1 MDYHIP
7 VMVAEVVAGL
17 VADPDGAYVDATA
30 GGGGHSW
37 ALLQALGP
45 KGRLLAVDRD
55 REAVAAARA
64 RLAADTDTRVVVRQG
79 RFTELSELLAQ
90 EGIGPL
96 SGALFDLG
104 VSSHQI
110 DAPARGFSYQADGP
124 LDMRMDAEVGLTA
137 AELIAAC
144 SEAELAELIARY
156 GEERAA
162 RQIARAI
169 CRQQR
174 LAPLVTTRALR
185 EAIATTRPRMLN
197 KTLARVFQA
206 LRIAVN
212 DELGQLQ
219 AGLVAVETELKPGG
233 RLVVMAYHSLEDR
246 LVKQHLAALM
256 RGCICPPRVPICTCG
271 RKPSFKRVGYKLQ
284 RASKAEVEQ
293 NSRARSAILRVYEK
307 TEAG

>member
-1 MDYHIP
+1 MVYHVP
-7 VMVAEVVAGL
+7 VMVEEVVAGL

-55 REAVAAARA
+55 REAVAVAQA
-64 RLAADTDTRVVVRQG
+64 RLAADTRAVVRQG
-79 RFTELSELLAQ
+79 RFAELSELLAQ

-96 SGALFDLG
+96 SGVLFDLG

-110 DAPARGFSYQADGP
+110 DAPARGFSYRAAGP
-124 LDMRMDAEVGLTA
+124 LDMRMDAEVGPTA

-144 SEAELAELIARY
+144 SESKLAELIARY

-162 RQIARAI
+162 RRIARSI
-169 CRQQR
+169 YRQQR
-174 LAPLVTTRALR
+174 LEPLITTQALR
-185 EAIATTRPRMLN
+185 QAVAATRPQMLN

-219 AGLVAVETELKPGG
+219 AGLTAAEVELKPGG
-233 RLVVMAYHSLEDR
+233 RLVVLAYHSLEDR
-246 LVKQHLAALM
+246 LVKQHFAALV

-271 RKPSFKRVGYKLQ
+271 RKSSFKRVGYKFQ
-284 RASKAEVEQ
+284 RASESEVKQ
-293 NSRARSAILRVYEK
+293 NTRARSAILRIYEK
-307 TEAG
+307 IEAG

>member
-64 RLAADTDTRVVVRQG
+64 RLAADTRAVVRRG
-79 RFTELSELLAQ
+79 RFAELSKLLAQ

-96 SGALFDLG
+96 SGVLFDLG

-110 DAPARGFSYQADGP
+110 DAPPRGFSYRADGP
-124 LDMRMDAEVGLTA
+124 LDMRMDAAIGPTA
-137 AELIAAC
+137 AELIASC

-162 RQIARAI
+162 RRIARSI

-174 LAPLVTTRALR
+174 LAPLTTTQALR
-185 EAIATTRPRMLN
+185 QAVAATRPQRLN

-219 AGLVAVETELKPGG
+219 AGLAAVEAELEPGG
-233 RLVVMAYHSLEDR
+233 RLAVVAYHSLEDR
-246 LVKQHLAALM
+246 LVKQHFAALV
-256 RGCICPPRVPICTCG
+256 RGCICPPRVPVCTCG
-271 RKPSFKRVGYKLQ
+271 RKPSFKRVGPKLQ
-284 RASKAEVEQ
+284 RASEAEVAQ
-293 NSRARSAILRVYEK
+293 NTRARSAVLRLYEK
-307 TEAG
+307 TEAS

>member
-1 MDYHIP
+1 
-7 VMVAEVVAGL
+7 MVEEMVAGL

-55 REAVAAARA
+55 REAIAVARA
-64 RLAADTDTRVVVRQG
+64 RLAADTRAVVRRG
-79 RFTELSELLAQ
+79 RFAELSQLLVQ

-96 SGALFDLG
+96 SGVLFDLG

-110 DAPARGFSYQADGP
+110 DAPVRGFSYQADGP
-124 LDMRMDAEVGLTA
+124 LDMRMDAEVGPTA

-144 SEAELAELIARY
+144 SEAELASLIARY

-162 RQIARAI
+162 RRIARSI
-169 CRQQR
+169 CRQQQF
-174 LAPLVTTRALR
+174 APLTTTQALR
-185 EAIATTRPRMLN
+185 QAVAATRPQILN

-212 DELGQLQ
+212 DELEQLQ
-219 AGLVAVETELKPGG
+219 AGLAAVETELKPGG
-233 RLVVMAYHSLEDR
+233 RLAVLAYHSLEDR

-256 RGCICPPRVPICTCG
+256 RGCICPPRVPVCTCG
-271 RKPSFKRVGYKLQ
+271 RKPSFKRVSHKLQ
-284 RASKAEVEQ
+284 RAGEAEVKQ
-293 NSRARSAILRVYEK
+293 NTRARSAVLRIYEK
-307 TEAG
+307 TEVG

>member
-7 VMVAEVVAGL
+7 VMVEAVVAGL
-17 VADPDGAYVDATA
+17 VADPDGAYVDATV

-37 ALLQALGP
+37 ALLQALSP

-64 RLAADTDTRVVVRQG
+64 RLAADTRVVVRQG
-79 RFTELSELLAQ
+79 RFAELSELLAQ

-110 DAPARGFSYQADGP
+110 DAPARGFSYRADGP
-124 LDMRMDAEVGLTA
+124 LDMRMDAEVGPTA

-144 SEAELAELIARY
+144 SERELAELIARY

-162 RQIARAI
+162 RRIARSI
-169 CRQQR
+169 YLQQR
-174 LAPLVTTRALR
+174 LVPLTTTQALR
-185 EAIATTRPRMLN
+185 QAVAVTRPQMLN

-219 AGLVAVETELKPGG
+219 AGLTAAEVGLKPDG
-233 RLVVMAYHSLEDR
+233 RLVVLAYHSLEDR
-246 LVKQHLAALM
+246 LVKQHFAALV

-284 RASKAEVEQ
+284 RASEAEVKQ
-293 NSRARSAILRVYEK
+293 NTRARSAILRIYEK
-307 TEAG
+307 TEVG

>member
-1 MDYHIP
+1 MAYHIP

-17 VADPDGAYVDATA
+17 VTDPDEAYVDATV

-55 REAVAAARA
+55 REAVAAARV
-64 RLAADTDTRVVVRQG
+64 RLAADTRAVVRQG
-79 RFTELSELLAQ
+79 RFAELSELLAQ

-96 SGALFDLG
+96 SGVLFDLG

-110 DAPARGFSYQADGP
+110 DASARGFSYQADGP
-124 LDMRMDAEVGLTA
+124 LDMRMDAEVGPTA

-144 SEAELAELIARY
+144 SERELAELIARY

-162 RQIARAI
+162 RRIARSI
-169 CRQQR
+169 YRQQR
-174 LAPLVTTRALR
+174 LAPLITTQALR
-185 EAIATTRPRMLN
+185 QAVAATRPQMLN

-219 AGLVAVETELKPGG
+219 AGLTAAEVRLKPGG
-233 RLVVMAYHSLEDR
+233 RLVVLAYHSLEDR
-246 LVKQHLAALM
+246 LVKQHFAALV

-284 RASKAEVEQ
+284 RASEAEVKQ
-293 NSRARSAILRVYEK
+293 NTRARSAILRIYEK
-307 TEAG
+307 IEAG

>member
-1 MDYHIP
+1 
-7 VMVAEVVAGL
+7 MVEEMVAGL

-55 REAVAAARA
+55 REAIAVARA
-64 RLAADTDTRVVVRQG
+64 RLAADTRAVVRRG
-79 RFTELSELLAQ
+79 RFAELSELLVQ

-96 SGALFDLG
+96 SGVLFDLG

-110 DAPARGFSYQADGP
+110 DAPVRGFSYQADGP
-124 LDMRMDAEVGLTA
+124 LDMRMDAEVGPTA

-144 SEAELAELIARY
+144 SEAELASLIARY

-162 RQIARAI
+162 RRIARSI
-169 CRQQR
+169 CRQQQF
-174 LAPLVTTRALR
+174 APLTTTQALR
-185 EAIATTRPRMLN
+185 QAVAATRPQILN

-212 DELGQLQ
+212 DELEQLQ
-219 AGLVAVETELKPGG
+219 AGLAAVETELKPGG
-233 RLVVMAYHSLEDR
+233 RLAVLAYHSLEDR

-256 RGCICPPRVPICTCG
+256 RGCICPPRVPVCTCG
-271 RKPSFKRVGYKLQ
+271 RKPSFKRVSHKLQ
-284 RASKAEVEQ
+284 RAGEAEVKQ
-293 NSRARSAILRVYEK
+293 NTRARSAVLRIYEK
-307 TEAG
+307 TEVG

>member
-1 MDYHIP
+1 MAYHIP
-7 VMVAEVVAGL
+7 VMVEEMVAGL

-55 REAVAAARA
+55 REAIAVARA
-64 RLAADTDTRVVVRQG
+64 RLAADTRAVVRRG
-79 RFTELSELLAQ
+79 RFAELSQLLVQ

-96 SGALFDLG
+96 SGVLFDLG

-110 DAPARGFSYQADGP
+110 DAPVRGFSYQADGP
-124 LDMRMDAEVGLTA
+124 LDMRMDAEVGPTA

-144 SEAELAELIARY
+144 SEAELASLIARY

-162 RQIARAI
+162 RRIARSI
-169 CRQQR
+169 CRQQQF
-174 LAPLVTTRALR
+174 APLTTTQALR
-185 EAIATTRPRMLN
+185 QAVAATRPQILN

-212 DELGQLQ
+212 DELEQLQ
-219 AGLVAVETELKPGG
+219 AGLAAVETELKPGG
-233 RLVVMAYHSLEDR
+233 RLAVLAYHSLEDR

-256 RGCICPPRVPICTCG
+256 RGCICPPRVPVCTCG
-271 RKPSFKRVGYKLQ
+271 RKPSFKRVSHKLQ
-284 RASKAEVEQ
+284 RAGEAEVKQ
-293 NSRARSAILRVYEK
+293 NTRARSAVLRIYEK
-307 TEAG
+307 TEVG

>member
-7 VMVAEVVAGL
+7 VMVAEVVAGV
-17 VADPDGAYVDATA
+17 VADPDGAYVDATT

-64 RLAADTDTRVVVRQG
+64 RLAADTRAVVRRG
-79 RFTELSELLAQ
+79 RFADLSELLAQ

-96 SGALFDLG
+96 SGVLFDLG

-124 LDMRMDAEVGLTA
+124 LDMRMDAEVGPTA
-137 AELIAAC
+137 AELIASC
-144 SEAELAELIARY
+144 SEAELAKLIMRY

-162 RQIARAI
+162 RHIARSI
-169 CRQQR
+169 CRQQQ
-174 LAPLVTTRALR
+174 LAPLTTTQALR
-185 EAIATTRPRMLN
+185 QAVAATRPQMLN

-219 AGLVAVETELKPGG
+219 AGLKAVEVELKPGG
-233 RLVVMAYHSLEDR
+233 RLAVMAYHSLEDR
-246 LVKQHLAALM
+246 LVKQHLAVLV
-256 RGCICPPRVPICTCG
+256 RGCICPPRVPVCTCG
-271 RKPSFKRVGYKLQ
+271 RKPSFKRVGHKLQ
-284 RASKAEVEQ
+284 RASETEVKQ
-293 NSRARSAILRVYEK
+293 NTRARSAVLRIYEK
-307 TEAG
+307 IEAG

>member
-1 MDYHIP
+1 MAYHIP
-7 VMVAEVVAGL
+7 VMVEEVVAGL

-64 RLAADTDTRVVVRQG
+64 KLAADTRAVVRQG
-79 RFTELSELLAQ
+79 RFAELSELLVQ

-96 SGALFDLG
+96 SGVLFDLG

-110 DAPARGFSYQADGP
+110 DASARGFSYQADGP
-124 LDMRMDAEVGLTA
+124 LDMRMDAEVGPTA

-144 SEAELAELIARY
+144 SERELAELIARY

-162 RQIARAI
+162 RRIARAI
-169 CRQQR
+169 YRQQR
-174 LAPLVTTRALR
+174 LAPLTTTQALR
-185 EAIATTRPRMLN
+185 EAVAATRPQMLN

-219 AGLVAVETELKPGG
+219 AGLTAAEVGLKPGG
-233 RLVVMAYHSLEDR
+233 RLAVLAYHSLEDR
-246 LVKQHLAALM
+246 LVKQHFAALV
-256 RGCICPPRVPICTCG
+256 RGCICPPRVPICICG
-271 RKPSFKRVGYKLQ
+271 REPSFKRVGYKLQ
-284 RASKAEVEQ
+284 RASEAEVKQ
-293 NSRARSAILRVYEK
+293 NTRARSAILRIYEK
-307 TEAG
+307 IEAG

>member
-7 VMVAEVVAGL
+7 VMVEEVVAGL
-17 VADPDGAYVDATA
+17 VADPDGAYVDATV

-55 REAVAAARA
+55 QEAVAAARA
-64 RLAADTDTRVVVRQG
+64 RLAADTRVVVRRG
-79 RFTELSELLAQ
+79 RFAELSELLAQ
-90 EGIGPL
+90 EGIGLL
-96 SGALFDLG
+96 SGVLFDLG

-124 LDMRMDAEVGLTA
+124 LDMRMDAEVGPTA
-137 AELIAAC
+137 AELIATC

-162 RQIARAI
+162 RRIARSI
-169 CRQQR
+169 CRQRQ
-174 LAPLVTTRALR
+174 LEPLTTTQALR
-185 EAIATTRPRMLN
+185 QAVAATRPQMLN

-219 AGLVAVETELKPGG
+219 AGLAAVEVGLKPGG
-233 RLVVMAYHSLEDR
+233 RLAVMAYHSLEDR
-246 LVKQHLAALM
+246 LVKQHLAALV
-256 RGCICPPRVPICTCG
+256 RGCICPPRLPVCTCG
-271 RKPSFKRVGYKLQ
+271 RKPSFKRVGHKLQ
-284 RASKAEVEQ
+284 RASEAEVKQ
-293 NSRARSAILRVYEK
+293 NTRARSAVLRIYEK
-307 TEAG
+307 IEAG

>member
-1 MDYHIP
+1 MAYHIP
-7 VMVAEVVAGL
+7 VMVEEVVAGL
-17 VADPDGAYVDATA
+17 VADPNGAYVDATV

-55 REAVAAARA
+55 REAVVAARA
-64 RLAADTDTRVVVRQG
+64 RLAADTRAVVRQG
-79 RFTELSELLAQ
+79 CFAELSELLAQ

-96 SGALFDLG
+96 SGVLFDLG

-124 LDMRMDAEVGLTA
+124 LDMRMDAEVGPTA
-137 AELIAAC
+137 AELIAAS

-156 GEERAA
+156 GEERGA
-162 RQIARAI
+162 RRIARSI
-169 CRQQR
+169 CRQQQFE
-174 LAPLVTTRALR
+174 PLTTTQALR
-185 EAIATTRPRMLN
+185 QAVAATRPQMLN

-219 AGLVAVETELKPGG
+219 AGLVAMEKELKPGG
-233 RLVVMAYHSLEDR
+233 RLAVLAYHSLEDR
-246 LVKQHLAALM
+246 LVKQHLAALV
-256 RGCICPPRVPICTCG
+256 RGCICPPRVPVCTCG
-271 RKPSFKRVGYKLQ
+271 RKPSFKRVSHKSQ
-284 RASKAEVEQ
+284 RASEAEVKR
-293 NSRARSAILRVYEK
+293 NTRARSAILRIYEK
-307 TEAG
+307 TEVG

>member
-1 MDYHIP
+1 
-7 VMVAEVVAGL
+7 MVEEMVAGL
-17 VADPDGAYVDATA
+17 VADPDGAYVDATT

-55 REAVAAARA
+55 REAIAVARA
-64 RLAADTDTRVVVRQG
+64 RLAADTRAVVRRG
-79 RFTELSELLAQ
+79 RFAELSQLLVQ

-96 SGALFDLG
+96 SGVLFDLG

-110 DAPARGFSYQADGP
+110 DAPVRGFSYQADGP
-124 LDMRMDAEVGLTA
+124 LDMRMDAEVGPTA

-144 SEAELAELIARY
+144 SEAELASLIARY

-162 RQIARAI
+162 RRIARSI
-169 CRQQR
+169 CRQQQF
-174 LAPLVTTRALR
+174 APLTTTQALR
-185 EAIATTRPRMLN
+185 QAVAATRPQILN

-212 DELGQLQ
+212 DELEQLQ
-219 AGLVAVETELKPGG
+219 AGLAAVETELKPGG
-233 RLVVMAYHSLEDR
+233 RLAVLAYHSLEDR

-256 RGCICPPRVPICTCG
+256 RGCICPPRVPVCTCG
-271 RKPSFKRVGYKLQ
+271 RKPSFKRVSHKLQ
-284 RASKAEVEQ
+284 RAGEAEVKQ
-293 NSRARSAILRVYEK
+293 NTRARSAVLRIYEK
-307 TEAG
+307 TEVG

>member
-1 MDYHIP
+1 MAYHIP

-17 VADPDGAYVDATA
+17 VADPDGVYVDATV

-55 REAVAAARA
+55 REAVAAARV
-64 RLAADTDTRVVVRQG
+64 RLAADTRAVVRQG
-79 RFTELSELLAQ
+79 RFAELSELLAQ

-96 SGALFDLG
+96 SGVLFDLG

-110 DAPARGFSYQADGP
+110 DAPARGFSYRADGP

-144 SEAELAELIARY
+144 SENELAKLIARY

-162 RQIARAI
+162 RRVAHSIY
-169 CRQQR
+169 RQQR
-174 LAPLVTTRALR
+174 LAPLTTTQALR
-185 EAIATTRPRMLN
+185 QAVAATRPQMLN

-219 AGLVAVETELKPGG
+219 AGLTAAEVGLKPGG
-233 RLVVMAYHSLEDR
+233 RLVVLAYHSLEDR
-246 LVKQHLAALM
+246 LVKQGFAALV
-256 RGCICPPRVPICTCG
+256 RGCICPPRIPICTCG
-271 RKPSFKRVGYKLQ
+271 RKPSFKRVGRKLQ
-284 RASKAEVEQ
+284 RASEAEVKQ
-293 NSRARSAILRVYEK
+293 NTRARSAILRIYEK
-307 TEAG
+307 IEAD

>member
-1 MDYHIP
+1 MVYHVP
-7 VMVAEVVAGL
+7 VMVEEVVAGL
-17 VADPDGAYVDATA
+17 VTDPDGAYVDATA

-55 REAVAAARA
+55 REAVAAART
-64 RLAADTDTRVVVRQG
+64 RLAADARAVVQQG
-79 RFTELSELLAQ
+79 HFTELSELLAQ

-96 SGALFDLG
+96 SGVLFDLG

-110 DAPARGFSYQADGP
+110 DASARGFSYQADGP
-124 LDMRMDAEVGLTA
+124 LDMRMDAAVGPTA
-137 AELIAAC
+137 AGLIAAC
-144 SEAELAELIARY
+144 SESELAELIVRY

-162 RQIARAI
+162 RRIARSI
-169 CRQQR
+169 YRQQR
-174 LAPLVTTRALR
+174 LSPLTTTQALR
-185 EAIATTRPRMLN
+185 QAVAATRPQMLN

-219 AGLVAVETELKPGG
+219 AGLTAAEVGLKPGG
-233 RLVVMAYHSLEDR
+233 RLAVLAYHSLEDR
-246 LVKQHLAALM
+246 LVKQHFAALV

-271 RKPSFKRVGYKLQ
+271 KEQSFKRVGRKLQ
-284 RASKAEVEQ
+284 RASEAEIKQ
-293 NSRARSAILRVYEK
+293 NTRARSAILRIYEK
-307 TEAG
+307 IEAG

>member
-1 MDYHIP
+1 MNYHIP

-37 ALLQALGP
+37 ALLQALSP

-55 REAVAAARA
+55 WEAVAAARA
-64 RLAADTDTRVVVRQG
+64 RLATDTRAVVRRG
-79 RFTELSELLAQ
+79 RFAELSELLAQ

-96 SGALFDLG
+96 SGVLFDLG

-124 LDMRMDAEVGLTA
+124 LDMRMDAEAGLTA

-162 RQIARAI
+162 RRIARSI

-174 LAPLVTTRALR
+174 LAPLTTTQALR
-185 EAIATTRPRMLN
+185 QAVAATRPQLLN

-219 AGLVAVETELKPGG
+219 AGLKAVEAELEHGG
-233 RLVVMAYHSLEDR
+233 RLAVVAYHSLEDR
-246 LVKQHLAALM
+246 LVKQHFAALM
-256 RGCICPPRVPICTCG
+256 RGCICPPRVPVCTCG
-271 RKPSFKRVGYKLQ
+271 RKPSFKRVGRKLQ
-284 RASKAEVEQ
+284 RPSAAEVKQ
-293 NSRARSAILRVYEK
+293 NTRARSAVLRIYEK
-307 TEAG
+307 IEAG

>member
-1 MDYHIP
+1 
-7 VMVAEVVAGL
+7 MVEEVVAGL

-45 KGRLLAVDRD
+45 KGRLLAADRD
-55 REAVAAARA
+55 REAIAVARA
-64 RLAADTDTRVVVRQG
+64 RLAADTRAVVRRG
-79 RFTELSELLAQ
+79 RFAELSELLEQ

-96 SGALFDLG
+96 SGVLFDLG

-110 DAPARGFSYQADGP
+110 DASVRGFSYQADGP
-124 LDMRMDAEVGLTA
+124 LDMRMDAEVGPTA

-144 SEAELAELIARY
+144 SEAELASLIARY

-162 RQIARAI
+162 RRIARSI
-169 CRQQR
+169 CRQQQ
-174 LAPLVTTRALR
+174 LTPLTTTQALR
-185 EAIATTRPRMLN
+185 QAIAATRPQILN

-212 DELGQLQ
+212 DELEQLQ
-219 AGLVAVETELKPGG
+219 AGLAAVETELKPGG
-233 RLVVMAYHSLEDR
+233 RLAVLAYHSLEDR

-256 RGCICPPRVPICTCG
+256 RGCICPPRVPVCTCG
-271 RKPSFKRVGYKLQ
+271 RKPSFKRVSHKLQ
-284 RASKAEVEQ
+284 RAGEAEVKQ
-293 NSRARSAILRVYEK
+293 NTRARSAVLRIYEK
-307 TEAG
+307 TEVG

>member
-1 MDYHIP
+1 MAYHIP
-7 VMVAEVVAGL
+7 VMVEEVVAGL

-55 REAVAAARA
+55 REAIAVARA
-64 RLAADTDTRVVVRQG
+64 RLAADTRAVVRRG
-79 RFTELSELLAQ
+79 RFAELSELLVQ

-96 SGALFDLG
+96 SGVLFDLG

-110 DAPARGFSYQADGP
+110 DAPVRGFSYQADGP
-124 LDMRMDAEVGLTA
+124 LDMRMDAEVGPTA

-144 SEAELAELIARY
+144 SEAELASLIARY

-162 RQIARAI
+162 RRIARSI
-169 CRQQR
+169 CRQQQF
-174 LAPLVTTRALR
+174 APLTTTQALR
-185 EAIATTRPRMLN
+185 QAVAATRPQILN

-212 DELGQLQ
+212 DELEQLQ
-219 AGLVAVETELKPGG
+219 AGLAAVETELKPGG
-233 RLVVMAYHSLEDR
+233 RLAVLAYHSLEDR

-256 RGCICPPRVPICTCG
+256 RGCICPPRVPVCTCG
-271 RKPSFKRVGYKLQ
+271 RKPSFKRVSHKLQ
-284 RASKAEVEQ
+284 RAGEAEVKQ
-293 NSRARSAILRVYEK
+293 NTRARSAVLRIYEK
-307 TEAG
+307 TEVG

>member
-1 MDYHIP
+1 MAYHVP
-7 VMVAEVVAGL
+7 VMVEEVVAGL
-17 VADPDGAYVDATA
+17 VADPDGAYVDATV

-37 ALLQALGP
+37 ALLQALSP

-64 RLAADTDTRVVVRQG
+64 RLAADTRVVVRQG
-79 RFTELSELLAQ
+79 HFAELSELLAQ

-96 SGALFDLG
+96 SGVLFDLG

-110 DAPARGFSYQADGP
+110 DASARGFSYQADGP
-124 LDMRMDAEVGLTA
+124 LDMRMDAEVGPTA

-162 RQIARAI
+162 RRIARSI
-169 CRQQR
+169 CQQQR
-174 LAPLVTTRALR
+174 LAPLTTTQALR
-185 EAIATTRPRMLN
+185 QVVAATRPRMLN

-219 AGLVAVETELKPGG
+219 AGLAAVETELKPGG
-233 RLVVMAYHSLEDR
+233 RLAVMAYHSLEDR
-246 LVKQHLAALM
+246 LVKQHLATLM
-256 RGCICPPRVPICTCG
+256 RGCICPPRVPVCICG
-271 RKPSFKRVGYKLQ
+271 RKPSFKRVGHKLQ
-284 RASKAEVEQ
+284 KASEAEVKR
-293 NSRARSAILRVYEK
+293 NTRARSAILRIYAK
-307 TEAG
+307 TEVG

>member
-1 MDYHIP
+1 MTYHIP

-17 VADPDGAYVDATA
+17 VADPDGMYVDATA

-45 KGRLLAVDRD
+45 KGCLLAVDRD

-64 RLAADTDTRVVVRQG
+64 KLAADTRVIVRQG
-79 RFTELSELLAQ
+79 HFADLRRLLAE
-90 EGIGPL
+90 EGMGPL
-96 SGALFDLG
+96 SGVLFDLG

-110 DAPARGFSYQADGP
+110 DAPARGFSYRADGP
-124 LDMRMDAEVGLTA
+124 LDMRMDAEIGRTA
-137 AELIAAC
+137 AELIAAS
-144 SEAELAELIARY
+144 SEAELAALITRY

-162 RQIARAI
+162 RRIARSI

-174 LAPLVTTRALR
+174 LAPLTTTQALR
-185 EAIATTRPRMLN
+185 QAVAATRPQRLN

-219 AGLVAVETELKPGG
+219 AGLTAVEAGLKSSG
-233 RLVVMAYHSLEDR
+233 RLAVIAYHSLEDR
-246 LVKQHLAALM
+246 LVKQHFAARM
-256 RGCICPPRVPICTCG
+256 RGCICPPRLPVCTCG
-271 RKPSFKRVGYKLQ
+271 RKPSFKRVGHKLQ
-284 RASKAEVEQ
+284 KASAAEVQQ
-293 NSRARSAILRVYEK
+293 NTRARSAVLRIYEK
-307 TEAG
+307 IEAG

>member
-1 MDYHIP
+1 MVYHVP
-7 VMVAEVVAGL
+7 VMVGEVVAGL

-37 ALLQALGP
+37 ALLQALGS

-64 RLAADTDTRVVVRQG
+64 RLAADARAVVSQG
-79 RFTELSELLAQ
+79 CFAELSELLAQ

-96 SGALFDLG
+96 SGVLFDLG

-110 DAPARGFSYQADGP
+110 DASARGFSYQADGP
-124 LDMRMDAEVGLTA
+124 LDMRMDAAVGPTA

-144 SEAELAELIARY
+144 SERELAELIARY

-162 RQIARAI
+162 RRIARSI
-169 CRQQR
+169 YRQQR
-174 LAPLVTTRALR
+174 LAPLTTTQALR
-185 EAIATTRPRMLN
+185 EAVAATRPQMLN

-219 AGLVAVETELKPGG
+219 AGLTAAEAGLKPGG
-233 RLVVMAYHSLEDR
+233 RLAVLAYHSLEDR
-246 LVKQHLAALM
+246 LVKQHFAALV

-271 RKPSFKRVGYKLQ
+271 RRSSFKRVGRKLQ
-284 RASKAEVEQ
+284 RASEAEVKQ
-293 NSRARSAILRVYEK
+293 NTRARSAILRIYEK
-307 TEAG
+307 IEAG

>member
-1 MDYHIP
+1 MVYHVP
-7 VMVAEVVAGL
+7 VMVEEVVAGL
-17 VADPDGAYVDATA
+17 VTDPDGAYVDATA

-64 RLAADTDTRVVVRQG
+64 RLAADARAVVSQG
-79 RFTELSELLAQ
+79 HFAELSELLAQ

-96 SGALFDLG
+96 SGVLFDLG

-110 DAPARGFSYQADGP
+110 DASARGFSYQADGP
-124 LDMRMDAEVGLTA
+124 LDMRMDAAVGPTA

-144 SEAELAELIARY
+144 SERELAELIVRY

-162 RQIARAI
+162 RRIAQSI
-169 CRQQR
+169 YRQQR
-174 LAPLVTTRALR
+174 IAPLTTTQALR
-185 EAIATTRPRMLN
+185 QAVAATRPQMLN

-206 LRIAVN
+206 LRIVVN

-219 AGLVAVETELKPGG
+219 AGLTAAEVGLKPGG
-233 RLVVMAYHSLEDR
+233 RLAVLAYHSLEDR
-246 LVKQHLAALM
+246 LVKQHFAALV

-271 RKPSFKRVGYKLQ
+271 KEQSFKRVGRKLQ
-284 RASKAEVEQ
+284 RASEAEIKQ
-293 NSRARSAILRVYEK
+293 NTRARSAILRIYEK
-307 TEAG
+307 IEAG

>member
-1 MDYHIP
+1 MVYHIP
-7 VMVAEVVAGL
+7 VMVEEVVAGL
-17 VADPDGAYVDATA
+17 VADPNGAYVDATA

-55 REAVAAARA
+55 REAVEVARA
-64 RLAADTDTRVVVRQG
+64 RLGADTRGVVRQS
-79 RFTELSELLAQ
+79 RFAELSELLAQ

-96 SGALFDLG
+96 SGVLFDLG

-124 LDMRMDAEVGLTA
+124 LDMRMDAEVGPTA
-137 AELIAAC
+137 AELIAAS
-144 SEAELAELIARY
+144 SEVELAELIAHY
-156 GEERAA
+156 GEERGA
-162 RQIARAI
+162 RRIARSI
-169 CRQQR
+169 YRRQQ
-174 LAPLVTTRALR
+174 LEPLTTTQALR
-185 EAIATTRPRMLN
+185 QVVAATRPQMLN

-219 AGLVAVETELKPGG
+219 VGLEAVETALKPGG
-233 RLVVMAYHSLEDR
+233 RLAVLAYHSLEDR
-246 LVKQHLAALM
+246 LVKQHLAALI

-271 RKPSFKRVGYKLQ
+271 RKPSFKRVSHKLQ
-284 RASKAEVEQ
+284 RASEAEVKQ
-293 NSRARSAILRVYEK
+293 NTRARSAILRIYEK
-307 TEAG
+307 TEVG

>member
-1 MDYHIP
+1 MAYHIP
-7 VMVAEVVAGL
+7 VMVEEVVAGL
-17 VADPDGAYVDATA
+17 VADPDGAYVDATV

-55 REAVAAARA
+55 QEAVAAAQA
-64 RLAADTDTRVVVRQG
+64 RLATDTRVVVRRG
-79 RFTELSELLAQ
+79 RFAELNELLAR

-96 SGALFDLG
+96 SGVLFDLG

-124 LDMRMDAEVGLTA
+124 LDMRMDAEVGPTA
-137 AELIAAC
+137 AELIATC
-144 SEAELAELIARY
+144 SEAELAELIACY

-162 RQIARAI
+162 RRIARSI
-169 CRQQR
+169 CRQRQ
-174 LAPLVTTRALR
+174 LEPLTTTQALR
-185 EAIATTRPRMLN
+185 QSVAATRPQMLN

-219 AGLVAVETELKPGG
+219 AGLAAVEVGLKPGG
-233 RLVVMAYHSLEDR
+233 RLAVMAYHSLEDR
-246 LVKQHLAALM
+246 LVKQHLAALV
-256 RGCICPPRVPICTCG
+256 RGCICPPRLPVCTCG
-271 RKPSFKRVGYKLQ
+271 RKPSFKRVGHKLQ
-284 RASKAEVEQ
+284 RASEAEVKQ
-293 NSRARSAILRVYEK
+293 NTRARSAVLRIYEK
-307 TEAG
+307 IEAG

>member
-1 MDYHIP
+1 MAYHIP

-55 REAVAAARA
+55 QEAVAVARA
-64 RLAADTDTRVVVRQG
+64 RLATDTRAVVRRG
-79 RFTELSELLAQ
+79 RFAELSELLAQ

-96 SGALFDLG
+96 SGVLFDLG

-110 DAPARGFSYQADGP
+110 DAPARGFSYRADGP
-124 LDMRMDAEVGLTA
+124 LDMRMDAEIGPTA
-137 AELIAAC
+137 ARWIAAC

-162 RQIARAI
+162 RRIARSI

-174 LAPLVTTRALR
+174 LAPLTTTQALR
-185 EAIATTRPRMLN
+185 QAVAATRPQMLN

-219 AGLVAVETELKPGG
+219 KGLTAAEAWLKPGG
-233 RLVVMAYHSLEDR
+233 RLAVVAYHSLEDR
-246 LVKQHLAALM
+246 LVKQHLAELV
-256 RGCICPPRVPICTCG
+256 RGCICPPRMPVCTCG
-271 RKPSFKRVGYKLQ
+271 RKPSFKRVGHKLQ
-284 RASKAEVEQ
+284 RAGEAEVKQ
-293 NSRARSAILRVYEK
+293 NTRARSAVLRIYEK
-307 TEAG
+307 IEAG

>member
-1 MDYHIP
+1 MVYHVP
-7 VMVAEVVAGL
+7 VMVEEVVAGL

-37 ALLQALGP
+37 ALLQAFSP

-64 RLAADTDTRVVVRQG
+64 RLAADTRAVVRQG
-79 RFTELSELLAQ
+79 RFAELSKLLVQ

-96 SGALFDLG
+96 SGVLFDLG

-124 LDMRMDAEVGLTA
+124 LDMRMDAAVGPTA

-144 SEAELAELIARY
+144 SERELAELIARY
-156 GEERAA
+156 GEERTA
-162 RQIARAI
+162 RRIARSI
-169 CRQQR
+169 YRQQC
-174 LAPLVTTRALR
+174 LAPLTTTQALR
-185 EAIATTRPRMLN
+185 EAVAATRPQMLN

-219 AGLVAVETELKPGG
+219 EGLTAAEAGLKPSG
-233 RLVVMAYHSLEDR
+233 RLAVLAYHSLEDR
-246 LVKQHLAALM
+246 LVKQHFAALV

-271 RKPSFKRVGYKLQ
+271 RKPSFKRVGCKLQ
-284 RASKAEVEQ
+284 RAGEAEVKQ
-293 NSRARSAILRVYEK
+293 NTRARSAILRIYEK